1 MSMLC
6 GDRHRD
12 ALRDADYTFSAASRS
27 TYAASLLVFSV
38 VMADASMVERV
49 VSMDGSVCGGRG
61 GAARY
66 VRAPASARYP
76 MGEGHFGGLPDARDV
91 EGMGGRF
98 WYEAI

>member
-1 MSMLC
+1 MC

-49 VSMDGSVCGGRG
+49 VSMDVADAA
-61 GAARY
+61 AARY
-66 VRAPASARYP
+66 TARAGLGAAYS
-76 MGEGHFGGLPDARDV
+76 MGEGPFGQVPDARDV

-98 WYEAI
+98 WYEAV